1 VPQALCLG
9 RSERG
14 SRQLQALVDSA
25 SRALAGKGITT
36 LPLACARRCRLRF
49 CDVVAP
55 VSRARTGGGISN
67 LRSSL
72 LGPGLPQRAQAE
84 RTSIIIS
91 GGSDCAR
98 DSSSRQRLRRALER
112 GVRISE

>member
-1 VPQALCLG
+1 M
-9 RSERG
+9 
-14 SRQLQALVDSA
+14 LVDSA
-25 SRALAGKGITT
+25 SRALPGK
-36 LPLACARRCRLRF
+36 
-49 CDVVAP
+49 
-55 VSRARTGGGISN
+55 GISN